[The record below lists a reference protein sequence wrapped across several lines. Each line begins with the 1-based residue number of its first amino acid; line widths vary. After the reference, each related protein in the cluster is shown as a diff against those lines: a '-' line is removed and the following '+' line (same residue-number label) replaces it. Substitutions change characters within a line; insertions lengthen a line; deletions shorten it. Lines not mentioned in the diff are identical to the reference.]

1 MVIEKEK
8 MVVLPIVSTLLSQS
22 LTFEDSL
29 LAWPMVVFA
38 VELSVSEETRGK
50 VDFSAIPR

>member
-38 VELSVSEETRGK
+38 VELSASEETRGK